1 MIDILARL
9 KQIQENNPNLNV
21 GDAIAN
27 VERTN
32 GAVAEKAKNPYA
44 IGMAQAMKSTGDT
57 PPLKKSTITKAHD
70 IAKSI
75 EKNEGETDEGN
86 EFSQAVQKARAAGMK
101 IGDKFKVGDKEY
113 TLKDDSNNEGE
124 IDEAMTKKHFQHVAD
139 TLKQIEDPKKRAEY
153 AKHHSAIFQHSNP
166 RFDHAK
172 FMKAAGVDEMEEGRV
187 KDWLMDLE
195 SDANEMTRDEF
206 IKKHGQSQAH
216 VWDKT
221 NQENKENEGKE
232 IDEVSKDTL
241 HRYVNKAAVSAAH
254 NAHNQAKGYNTMTG
268 EPQDKAKHKLD
279 KRLVGIKTAADKL
292 STKTEEGKAK
302 PDFLDFDKDGNTK
315 EPMKKA
321 IKDKEKKLNESVVIA
336 TDNPQEAAMMMQ
348 LLKLAGVRP
357 VDQDMINPHE
367 PEAQTDEDY
376 ANTPN
381 EKTQSVDDLV
391 NANSGGLNKQKIQV
405 KKEYPG
411 DNPLNVM
418 SNESEITE
426 EQLSNSLRAQY
437 ESFKQTYQTAI
448 EEAKKSYS
456 AKKAAA
462 GKDIGK
468 PGKNF
473 EKIAKSAG
481 KRYGSKEAGKRVA
494 GAVLAK
500 LRAK

>member
-9 KQIQENNPNLNV
+9 KQIQESNPNLNV
-21 GDAIAN
+21 EDAISN

-32 GAVAEKAKNPYA
+32 GAIAEKAKNPYA

-101 IGDKFKVGDKEY
+101 TGDKFKVGDKEY

-124 IDEAMTKKHFQHVAD
+124 MDEAMTKKHFQHVAD

-195 SDANEMTRDEF
+195 SDANDMTRDEF

-216 VWDKT
+216 VWDKV
-221 NQENKENEGKE
+221 NKEEKENE
-232 IDEVSKDTL
+232 
-241 HRYVNKAAVSAAH
+241 AVQEA
-254 NAHNQAKGYNTMTG
+254 
-268 EPQDKAKHKLD
+268 
-279 KRLVGIKTAADKL
+279 
-292 STKTEEGKAK
+292 GKAK

-321 IKDKEKKLNESVVIA
+321 IQDKKTKTNESVIIA
-336 TDNPQEAAMMMQ
+336 TDNPAEASMMMR
-348 LLKLAGVRP
+348 LLQLAGVKT
-357 VDQDMINPHE
+357 VDQDMINPQSGQE
-367 PEAQTDEDY
+367 PEVQADEDY

-391 NANSGGLNKQKIQV
+391 NSNSGGLNKQKIQV

-418 SNESEITE
+418 ANESEITE
-426 EQLSNSLRAQY
+426 EQLSNSLRSQY

-448 EEAKKSYS
+448 EEAKKNYS

-481 KRYGSKEAGKRVA
+481 KKYGSKEAGKRVA